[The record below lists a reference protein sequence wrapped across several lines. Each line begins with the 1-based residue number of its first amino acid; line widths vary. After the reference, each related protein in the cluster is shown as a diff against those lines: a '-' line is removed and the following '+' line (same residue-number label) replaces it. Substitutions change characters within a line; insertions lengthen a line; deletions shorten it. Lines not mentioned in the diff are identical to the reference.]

1 MVRADAKRD
10 TAVAAGMTKIRMA
23 TLLRTLINVPAR
35 LASTGRRTVM
45 HLPDGWP
52 WHDAWTD
59 LWNTATGPPA
69 AA

>member
-1 MVRADAKRD
+1 
-10 TAVAAGMTKIRMA
+10 MTKIRMA